1 MERRRNRNFF
11 VRLMLIAKKIF
22 SALVGILG
30 AIILLAILICMA
42 PFAFYFSEED
52 Y

>member
-1 MERRRNRNFF
+1 
-11 VRLMLIAKKIF
+11 MLIAKKIF

-30 AIILLAILICMA
+30 AIILLAILICMT